1 MWENDPR
8 VQFRKAV
15 FEPLTE
21 YSQGEMHGHVSWF
34 WSLRKRE
41 IRTKDTNIRATDTEV
56 IAEMI
61 MGGTEYG
68 AWSYRR

>member
-1 MWENDPR
+1 
-8 VQFRKAV
+8 
-15 FEPLTE
+15 
-21 YSQGEMHGHVSWF
+21 MHGHDSWF

-61 MGGTEYG
+61 MGSTEYG